1 MSENWLPVVGYES
14 SYEVSD
20 LGRVRSLTRL
30 VNGKY
35 GNLRKHKGQVLALSF
50 RGQDYPGISLS
61 RSKEKKYRLVHQLLT
76 TAFLGPRPQGQVVR
90 HIDGNP
96 KNCKLSNLAY
106 GTYAENE
113 ADKEIHGTRLHGEEI
128 KSSKLNVQAVT
139 AIRAS
144 SASQSQLARDY
155 GVHQGTIW
163 RILRRETWAHV

>member
-1 MSENWLPVVGYES
+1 MNENWLPVVGYENC
-14 SYEVSD
+14 YEVSD
-20 LGRVRSLTRL
+20 LGRVRSLTRR
-30 VNGKY
+30 VNGRY
-35 GNLRKHKGQVLALSF
+35 GNLREIKGKVLALSF
-50 RGQDYPGISLS
+50 RGQDYPGVNLS
-61 RSKEKKYRLVHQLLT
+61 RSKDKKYRLVHHLLA
-76 TAFLGPRPQGQVVR
+76 TAFLGPRPKDQVVR

-113 ADKEIHGTRLHGEEI
+113 ADKEIHGTRLRGEEI
-128 KSSKLNVQAVT
+128 KSSKLNVQAVI

-163 RILRRETWAHV
+163 KILRRETWAHV